1 VGFPPL
7 TKGRGF
13 SPKIVMKKDGDHLIK
28 GGTIFSLD
36 GYYFL
41 NTSGSMIN
49 LGLEGRQI
57 LHRTP

>member
-1 VGFPPL
+1 
-7 TKGRGF
+7 
-13 SPKIVMKKDGDHLIK
+13 MKKDGDHLIK

-41 NTSGSMIN
+41 NTSGSAIN